1 MIPACEF
8 ESDVDAF
15 IAVDVPNLER
25 LGDAARVHERTGAH
39 FTLDHHAVE
48 SCMAE
53 YNYVDPD
60 APATGML
67 AWRLI
72 GEMGVER
79 TFEMA
84 QCCYLALMTDTG
96 RFQFQNT
103 TPEAFALAGEMVSAG
118 ARPEECSQEIYQRRS
133 AASLGLEGV
142 MLSNMQ
148 VAPSGEWALS
158 YARLDDFERLG
169 AVKADAE
176 PLIDVLRSLDG
187 IRVACMLREQEDV
200 VRGSLRAK
208 GDGIDVAALARE
220 IGGGGHK
227 AAAGFTYKGSIDD
240 ALAEL
245 PALLDGLFVGGEGK
259 E

>member
-1 MIPACEF
+1 MCGHVSPDGDCLGSQLALAHALRAKGKRAVCLLAHDDAVDKSFLFLPGANELIPACEF

-25 LGDAARVHERTGAH
+25 LGDAARVHESAGAH

-67 AWRLI
+67 VWRLI

-96 RFQFQNT
+96 AFSSRTPLLKRLRLRAKWCRLARGPKNARKRFI
-103 TPEAFALAGEMVSAG
+103 SA
-118 ARPEECSQEIYQRRS
+118 A

-158 YARLDDFERLG
+158 MRVLTISSVWAR
-169 AVKADAE
+169 
-176 PLIDVLRSLDG
+176 
-187 IRVACMLREQEDV
+187 
-200 VRGSLRAK
+200 
-208 GDGIDVAALARE
+208 
-220 IGGGGHK
+220 
-227 AAAGFTYKGSIDD
+227 
-240 ALAEL
+240 
-245 PALLDGLFVGGEGK
+245 
-259 E
+259 

>member
-1 MIPACEF
+1 MATTPQTNVTLAEFAEALDRFESFVLCGHVSPDGDCLGSQLALAHALRAKGKRAVCLLAHDDAVDKSFLFLPGANELIPACEF

-25 LGDAARVHERTGAH
+25 LGDAARVHESAGAH

-84 QCCYLALMTDTG
+84 QVLLFGPDDRYG
-96 RFQFQNT
+96 
-103 TPEAFALAGEMVSAG
+103 
-118 ARPEECSQEIYQRRS
+118 
-133 AASLGLEGV
+133 
-142 MLSNMQ
+142 
-148 VAPSGEWALS
+148 ALS
-158 YARLDDFERLG
+158 VPEHH
-169 AVKADAE
+169 
-176 PLIDVLRSLDG
+176 S
-187 IRVACMLREQEDV
+187 
-200 VRGSLRAK
+200 
-208 GDGIDVAALARE
+208 
-220 IGGGGHK
+220 
-227 AAAGFTYKGSIDD
+227 
-240 ALAEL
+240 
-245 PALLDGLFVGGEGK
+245 
-259 E
+259 